1 MDFRRLVI
9 TALVL
14 GAALPGAV
22 QPARAQGP
30 QGAPGETA
38 QTREIKPEEFLRL
51 AYSSATLQ
59 GQAAKLAASR
69 ETRPE
74 VKSYAAMAAEF
85 RLGLLQRIEA
95 FAKERN
101 LPLPSVKEFEHQVII
116 ENLEPLDYL
125 ALSRRY
131 AEIQLQAVGQE
142 IGIYQAASR
151 SNSAEIKSFA
161 EKVLPELRQQQ
172 ETAQTMFDT
181 VKP

>member
-1 MDFRRLVI
+1 MKLQRPLI
-9 TALVL
+9 IALIVGGAL
-14 GAALPGAV
+14 SGAAPMT
-22 QPARAQGP
+22 RAQG
-30 QGAPGETA
+30 QGTSTAPA
-38 QTREIKPEEFLRL
+38 QTRPIEPQEFLRL

-74 VKSYAAMAAEF
+74 VRSFAASAAEF

-95 FAKERN
+95 FARERS
-101 LPLPSVKEFEHQVII
+101 LPLPSVKEFEHQVVI

-131 AEIQLQAVGQE
+131 AEIQVQAIGQE

-151 SNSAEIKSFA
+151 SSSTEIKTFA
-161 EKVLPELRQQQ
+161 EQVLPELQRQQ
-172 ETAQTMFDT
+172 EGAQKMYEA
-181 VKP
+181 VRP